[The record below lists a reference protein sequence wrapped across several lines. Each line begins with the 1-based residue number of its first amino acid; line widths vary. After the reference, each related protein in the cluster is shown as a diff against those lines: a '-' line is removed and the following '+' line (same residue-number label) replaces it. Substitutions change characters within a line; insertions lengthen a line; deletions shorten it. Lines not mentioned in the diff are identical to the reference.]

1 MVVVTCLWMLKLYCK
16 TALRFGDGS
25 TNDHLFAAPEFDIL
39 VGSVASAANR
49 KGKCPW
55 PGLFRSISAP
65 FGAVWREL
73 SANMYERGS
82 TSNSPIPPRTDVLPS
97 WNGSQAKPT
106 RGSKFFNVGLSW
118 KV

>member
-39 VGSVASAANR
+39 VGSVASAANW
-49 KGKCPW
+49 KEKCPW

-65 FGAVWREL
+65 FGAVFREFI
-73 SANMYERGS
+73 ANMYESGI
-82 TSNSPIPPRTDVLPS
+82 TSKSPIPPHTDVLPS
-97 WNGSQAKPT
+97 CNVSQ
-106 RGSKFFNVGLSW
+106 
-118 KV
+118 